1 MKWAMLAC
9 DLAVLAWGAS
19 LAGRELGLVISQV
32 RAKLR
37 RWRAGE
43 AGC

>member
-19 LAGRELGLVISQV
+19 LAGRELGLVVSQIH
-32 RAKLR
+32 AKLR
-37 RWRAGE
+37 KVYCHDAG
-43 AGC
+43 

>member
-19 LAGRELGLVISQV
+19 LAGREVARYRYMPMPKG
-32 RAKLR
+32 
-37 RWRAGE
+37 
-43 AGC
+43 